1 MLGLGTSNTNKTG
14 ENRRME
20 NDPLDLLEKKIAQ
33 LVKSYAALKSEKNS
47 FAERMAQ
54 KEIEINGLREKLG
67 LLAQEREKA
76 KEKLENLI
84 HRLDRLIG
92 SEDQSLPNP

>member
-1 MLGLGTSNTNKTG
+1 
-14 ENRRME
+14 ME
-20 NDPLDLLEKKIAQ
+20 NDPFDLLEKKIAQ
-33 LVKSYAALKSEKNS
+33 LVKSYGALKSEKNN
-47 FAERMAQ
+47 FTERIAQ
-54 KEIEINGLREKLG
+54 KEMEMDGLREKLG

-92 SEDQSLPNP
+92 SEE